1 MKHSFHRPFFF
12 PAASLAVAVSV
23 MWSGASHA
31 DVQLGTDPN
40 NVSVTVNDDNGSIG
54 AFEVIN
60 GTSAPTTTFSSSLNS
75 TTIKAGSNNLTVST
89 SGTSVSGNLS
99 AGSISASNISASSLN
114 TTGGISASSLTT
126 TGAVSANSVTTTGA
140 VSASGFTTSG
150 ALNAGSVNSTGAISA
165 DSITANGA
173 VNAASVNA
181 ATVNANAVNT
191 TTVNA
196 TGAVNAASFNT
207 TGAVN
212 AGSMNVTGST
222 ALYGATSVRN
232 TFNVATGASSLSV
245 QAASAGLTSGASSLS
260 LDSANQTASL
270 TVTNDAGNTHG
281 LTVGN
286 ASTTLSGGTSS
297 TYMTLDD
304 NGVSLANGAGAPVR
318 VSGVADGV
326 APNDAAN
333 VNQLNQVRNQV
344 NAMGA
349 RIDSVSKHASAGIA
363 GVTAL
368 ANIPDVAQGKRFAVG
383 AGVGYYGGQTAL
395 AVALKGNINENLRV
409 SAGAGFGGT
418 GATVGSGASFSW

>member
-126 TGAVSANSVTTTGA
+126 TGAVSA
-140 VSASGFTTSG
+140 SGFTTSG
-150 ALNAGSVNSTGAISA
+150 AVNAGSVNSTGAISA